1 MPALDT
7 QTIDEDGLDAS
18 YDSADVGGDTF
29 LNDGRTFLHLKNTDA
44 APSTVTVAAIVAST
58 SKPGFGVLT
67 KADAEVIVGAT
78 DEAFLGPF
86 PPSAFSGNPG
96 VAYSSV
102 TALTIAVLRI

>member
-7 QTIDEDGLDAS
+7 QTIAEDGLDAS
-18 YDSADVGGDTF
+18 YDSADAGGDTF
-29 LNDGRTFLHLKNTDA
+29 DNDGRTFLHLKNTDA
-44 APSTVTVAAIVAST
+44 SPSTVTVAPTTSST

-86 PPSAFSGNPG
+86 PVSAFGVVSG

-102 TALTIAVLRI
+102 TALTVAVLRI